1 MKKMVR
7 FLAMTASAAML
18 FGCAQVATSK
28 HTIAVKTIEDSS
40 NSRLVAVG
48 PAQMVVLGPVFYIQD
63 SKQCSKLDLL
73 MAASKKYPNMSD
85 VINVEMEE
93 TDEQRNMVHN
103 YSCKYYGLA
112 VSYAPLT
119 KETIE
124 NIKALEGSQSA
135 PKAAVQPVAEF
146 HGEVN
151 YAPSTEN
158 ANVSGEY

>member
-1 MKKMVR
+1 MNKMIRALFV
-7 FLAMTASAAML
+7 AATASLLAA
-18 FGCAQVATSK
+18 CAQGTSS
-28 HTIAVKTIEDSS
+28 KTITQIKTIQDSS
-40 NSRLVAVG
+40 RSEMVAVG

-93 TDEQRNMVHN
+93 KHDQNGMVHT

-112 VSYAPLT
+112 VAYTPLT

-124 NIKALEGSQSA
+124 NIKLLKGKSESSKATQGS
-135 PKAAVQPVAEF
+135 VAEF

-151 YAPSTEN
+151 YSSSNDNSNT
-158 ANVSGEY
+158 SGEY